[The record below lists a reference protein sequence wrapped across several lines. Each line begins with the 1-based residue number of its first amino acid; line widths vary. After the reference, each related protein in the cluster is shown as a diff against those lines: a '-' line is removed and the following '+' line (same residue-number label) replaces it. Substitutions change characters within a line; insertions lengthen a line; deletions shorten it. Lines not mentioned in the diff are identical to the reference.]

1 MLFQLSISPISEKQ
15 QKATQMG
22 LDCTEPSNLLL
33 LDKDKKDS
41 INLRESTFNFKPH
54 EFIHTHTHTHMH
66 ICKIDLQHYISFRC
80 TT

>member
-1 MLFQLSISPISEKQ
+1 MLFQLSLSPISEKQ
-15 QKATQMG
+15 QKTTQMG

-54 EFIHTHTHTHMH
+54 ELIY
-66 ICKIDLQHYISFRC
+66 IYIYRCKIGI
-80 TT
+80 